1 MTGSNQES
9 ATLLDVLIDGFEK
22 NEVLD
27 GFHHRVLPLP
37 AEAVAR
43 QRFAVFVAEATRWK
57 GPPTR
62 IDHQESHQLAAWPE
76 LEIRQAGRG
85 ILVRVRRS
93 GFVGWWHDKR
103 TWQDDPLEAV
113 YDSIERESAK
123 AAP

>member
-1 MTGSNQES
+1 MPGSKQET

-22 NEVLD
+22 NEVID

-37 AEAVAR
+37 DGAVAT

-62 IDHQESHQLAAWPE
+62 IDQQDTHQLAAWPE

-85 ILVRVRRS
+85 IMIRVRRS
-93 GFVGWWHDKR
+93 GFTEWWYDNR
-103 TWQDDPLEAV
+103 TWQDDPLDAV
-113 YDSIERESAK
+113 YDNIERESAK
-123 AAP
+123 DSS